1 MQHKE
6 LAQLLDQALPLL
18 KNPDTRAACTA
29 YQEKITQ
36 GETLTPAE
44 LQTFVELLVA
54 ETNVYEGTVQWHES
68 QVEHHSRAI
77 ENMTDTIS
85 QLNNIVLRAQLVVP
99 MNRSFLNLRLQ
110 WTKLQLQ
117 WTQKILQQ
125 LLHKEGQLRQN
136 IGGMPK

>member
-18 KNPDTRAACTA
+18 KTPDTRADCTA

-77 ENMTDTIS
+77 GFSTITCRPA
-85 QLNNIVLRAQLVVP
+85 LRAAMLCGAC
-99 MNRSFLNLRLQ
+99 
-110 WTKLQLQ
+110 K
-117 WTQKILQQ
+117 
-125 LLHKEGQLRQN
+125 
-136 IGGMPK
+136 